1 MRNYILLI
9 GFLLV
14 SRLLWAQE
22 CNLTVSGRV
31 LDKSDRTP
39 LSFATLIIQED
50 KSKGA
55 IADIHGNFTIG
66 GLCPGEYHIEITF
79 IGYET
84 SFEFVELEGDLRVD
98 FQLGEYN
105 ELLNEIVV
113 HGEKDDKSTEVHH
126 AVGQD
131 KIRSE
136 GNKNLADVLES
147 VAGVSVLKTGS
158 GISKPIIH
166 GLYGNRVTILNNG
179 LVQAG
184 QQWGNDHA
192 PEIDPFVADH
202 ISVVKGAGSLQYNSS
217 AIGGVVMVDPYR
229 ISTDPHLHGR
239 ATYVFQSNGLGH
251 TVNTQV
257 ERADTW
263 ASWRLAGT
271 IKFMGDTKA
280 PNYFLT
286 NTGRREANFSAQLE
300 RNFGS
305 KWFATAY
312 YSMFNTNIAILRGS
326 HISSLTDL
334 REAIGRDEPFYTKNH
349 FSYEITQPNQKVNHH
364 LAKLETEYFIDEF
377 QMLRLRLG
385 YQVDN
390 RREFDVRR
398 SGRSEKPALSLSLT
412 SLNVDATYDW
422 DYAPDA
428 NLKLGIQ
435 STIIDN
441 TNVPETGIL
450 PLIPDYLSV
459 NLAGFAIWQKIKRD
473 WLFEAGARY
482 DFRDLE
488 VVAITRTAPRE
499 IERHYHKF
507 YNYGVNGG
515 AKHSFS
521 NNLDLSLNLSVAQRA
536 PEVNELYSY
545 GLHQGVSGI
554 EEGSPDLV
562 PEQSIK
568 GIISADWHIT
578 RDWYLQGLA
587 YYQNIDDYIYLEP
600 QDTFR
605 LTIRGA
611 FPVFKYKQTNARIY
625 GTDLTLVYDANKF
638 VSGNFVYAIVRGWDK
653 TNSLPLI
660 YMVPDNLKAQLAIH
674 PKDGRTFR
682 ENEIGLTGQY
692 VFEQTRYV
700 EGQDFLPP
708 PEAYFLLGVNAKT
721 GFRLG
726 ETHFDL
732 NLRVENALN
741 TTYRDYL
748 NRLRY
753 FADEMGINAILSLNL
768 TF

>member
-1 MRNYILLI
+1 MRFV
-9 GFLLV
+9 FLFFLV
-14 SRLLWAQE
+14 LFTGISLAQD
-22 CNLTVSGRV
+22 CNLSIRGRV

-39 LSFATLIIQED
+39 LSFSTLIIQED
-50 KSKGA
+50 RSKGA
-55 IADIHGNFTIG
+55 IADIHGNFIIE

-84 SFEFVELEGDLRVD
+84 SFEFVELVENLKAD
-98 FQLGEYN
+98 FELGEYN

-113 HGEKDDKSTEVHH
+113 HGEKEDKSTEVHH
-126 AVGQD
+126 AIGQD

-147 VAGVSVLKTGS
+147 VSGVSVLKTGS

-179 LVQAG
+179 LIQAG

-202 ISVVKGAGSLQYNSS
+202 ISVVKGAGSLQYGSS

-229 ISTDPHLHGR
+229 VSTDPHLHGK

-251 TVNTQV
+251 TVNAQI
-257 ERADTW
+257 ERADPW
-263 ASWRLAGT
+263 AAWRLAGT

-280 PNYFLT
+280 PNYYLT
-286 NTGRREANFSAQLE
+286 NTGRREANFSTQVE
-300 RNFGS
+300 RNFGK

-334 REAIGRDEPFYTKNH
+334 KEAIGREEPFYTKDH
-349 FSYEITQPNQKVNHH
+349 FSYDITEPNQKVVHH
-364 LAKLETEYFIDEF
+364 LAKLEAEYFINEF
-377 QMLRLRLG
+377 KMLRFRLG

-412 SLNVDATYDW
+412 SFNGDITYDW
-422 DYAPDA
+422 DYKQNAT
-428 NLKLGIQ
+428 LKLGIQ
-435 STIIDN
+435 GIFTDN

-450 PLIPDYLSV
+450 PLIPDYRSL
-459 NLAGFAIWQKIKRD
+459 NLAGFAIWQKTKNN
-473 WLFEAGARY
+473 WLYEAGARY
-482 DFRDLE
+482 DYKDLE
-488 VVAITRTAPRE
+488 VVAITRTVPRA
-499 IERHYHKF
+499 IERFYHTFHNYGLNGGVKHKF
-507 YNYGVNGG
+507 R
-515 AKHSFS
+515 
-521 NNLDLSLNLSVAQRA
+521 NNLDLSLNLSLAQRS

-568 GIISADWHIT
+568 GIFAMDWDITKDWHF
-578 RDWYLQGLA
+578 QGLA
-587 YYQNIDDYIYLEP
+587 YYQDIANYIYLEP
-600 QDTFR
+600 QDSFR

-611 FPVFKYKQTNARIY
+611 FPVFKYKQTDASIY
-625 GTDLTLVYDANKF
+625 GTDLTLAYDAKKLI
-638 VSGNFVYAIVRGWDK
+638 SGNLVYAIVRGRDQ
-653 TNSLPLI
+653 TNEVPLI
-660 YMVPDNLKAQLAIH
+660 YIPPDNLRAQLTVH
-674 PKDGRTFR
+674 PKDGGTFR
-682 ENEIGLTGQY
+682 ENEIGISGQY
-692 VFEQTRYV
+692 VFEQTRYE

-708 PEAYFLLGVNAKT
+708 PGAYFLLGLNAKT

-726 ETHFDL
+726 ETHLDL

-753 FADEMGINAILSLNL
+753 FADEMGVNVILSANL